1 MSVSFPVSFIILK
14 RIVRRIYIELIVK
27 VSGENSK
34 TSLPGGAQVQLRNS
48 NRRGQTKFG
57 QLWIGG
63 RGDPELLFFFR
74 TSSMNDPFWKMALR
88 EKCQNMEFVL
98 VHTFPHWYW
107 IRRDTPYLSV
117 FSPNAGKYGLEKAPY
132 LDTFHAVLVQVITW
146 NDAI

>member
-1 MSVSFPVSFIILK
+1 MTVSFPVSFIILK

-27 VSGENSK
+27 VSGKNSK
-34 TSLPGGAQVQLRNS
+34 TSFPGGAQVQLRNS

-63 RGDPELLFFFR
+63 RGDPELLFFFL

-98 VHTFPHWYW
+98 VHIFPHWY
-107 IRRDTPYLSV
+107 
-117 FSPNAGKYGLEKAPY
+117 
-132 LDTFHAVLVQVITW
+132 
-146 NDAI
+146 